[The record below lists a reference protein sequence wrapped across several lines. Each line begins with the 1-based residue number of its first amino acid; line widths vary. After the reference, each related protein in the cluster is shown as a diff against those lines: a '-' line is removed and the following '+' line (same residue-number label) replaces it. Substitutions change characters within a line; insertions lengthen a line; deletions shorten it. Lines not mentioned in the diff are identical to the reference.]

1 MISVTIIPEGETL
14 EACDPSQDKA
24 GCESGSEST
33 PWSSGGVVCEAVRER
48 PSCDTSGVEEDDEDK
63 ETIPSPTPEVGPQLI
78 RLPAG
83 TLPHERVE
91 VLQQWEGVV
100 DEVTADSFFAQLH
113 DLGRE
118 PSDIEIVEIPLD
130 EVPPDDRPLVA
141 EGALFYLSV
150 GYETST
156 GGQLRRVSEI
166 RFQRTPRWTKRA
178 LEKSKLRAEKLFE
191 LHGQPEQAS
200 SGE

>member
-1 MISVTIIPEGETL
+1 MSSVTLIPEDETGGFRDLSAAVGGNGETV
-14 EACDPSQDKA
+14 Q
-24 GCESGSEST
+24 ST
-33 PWSSGGVVCEAVRER
+33 PWKNGGAVCRTLREPSRGSTLSGETDTTTTGPLPEPHVR
-48 PSCDTSGVEEDDEDK
+48 
-63 ETIPSPTPEVGPQLI
+63 SPLI

-178 LEKSKLRAEKLFE
+178 LEQAKLRAEKLFE
-191 LHGQPEQAS
+191 LHGQREQAS